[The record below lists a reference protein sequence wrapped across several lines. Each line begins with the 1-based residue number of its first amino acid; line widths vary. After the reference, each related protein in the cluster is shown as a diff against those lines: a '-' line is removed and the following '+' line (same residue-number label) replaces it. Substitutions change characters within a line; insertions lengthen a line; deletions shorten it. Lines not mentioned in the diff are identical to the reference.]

1 MHYLLYVLNGV
12 ITLNE
17 ENNLNYD
24 SRLLVSLQLI
34 NVFIGVIITL
44 ICVVAYI
51 TIESIYIRG
60 IIIAAVMCLGAAGF
74 IKFYKRLNKEEIIED
89 KSNISRIELVNEENE
104 IIKAWDIGERVS
116 FIIGKNGRDNNVLVD
131 LSCSIYSEFIE
142 DNHAV
147 LNFAAGKWYVE
158 DLSEE
163 SGISIQKADD
173 DIKYGIIKDAPCEL
187 KKGDILFIYKVKL
200 LLK

>member
-1 MHYLLYVLNGV
+1 M
-12 ITLNE
+12 NE

-24 SRLLVSLQLI
+24 SRLLMSLQLI

-51 TIESIYIRG
+51 TIELIYIRG
-60 IIIAAVMCLGAAGF
+60 IIIAAVICLGAACF

-89 KSNISRIELVNEENE
+89 KSNISRIEVVNEENE
-104 IIKAWDIGERVS
+104 IIKGWDIGERVS
-116 FIIGKNGRDNNVLVD
+116 FIIGKNGRDNSVLVD

-173 DIKYGIIKDAPCEL
+173 EIKYGIIKDAPCEL
-187 KKGDILFIYKVKL
+187 KKGDILFISKVKL

>member
-1 MHYLLYVLNGV
+1 VV
-12 ITLNE
+12 TLNE
-17 ENNLNYD
+17 ENNLNYN
-24 SRLLVSLQLI
+24 SKLLTSLQLI
-34 NVFIGVIITL
+34 NVFIGVLSAL

-60 IIIAAVMCLGAAGF
+60 IIIVAAIGLGTVCF
-74 IKFYKRLNKEEIIED
+74 VNFYKRFHKEEIIED

-104 IIKAWDIGERVS
+104 IIRTWDIGERVS
-116 FIIGKNGRDNNVLVD
+116 FIIGKNGKSNDVFVD
-131 LSCSIYSEFIE
+131 LSCSIYSKFIE

-147 LNFAAGKWYVE
+147 LNFASGTWYIE

-173 DIKYGIIKDAPCEL
+173 DIKYRIVKDAPCEL
-187 KKGDILFIYKVKL
+187 KRGDILYISKVKL